1 MGNIQNQTKMTYD
14 LFNQDPVTEAYYNTN
29 SLSGEAL
36 KERRKVTGKQNLKV
50 LEIMRNLK
58 EATPSK
64 VHDYILTASPLT
76 SIRRALSTLTDDG
89 YLVKTEE
96 QKIGPFGHPEH
107 VWKLK
112 E

>member
-1 MGNIQNQTKMTYD
+1 MTYD
-14 LFNQDPVTEAYYNTN
+14 LFNQPPVSDNYYNTT
-29 SLSGEAL
+29 SQEGEAL
-36 KERRKVTGKQNLKV
+36 KERRRVTGKQNLKV

-58 EATPSK
+58 EATPSR
-64 VHDYILTASPLT
+64 VHAYVLTASPLT

-96 QKIGPFGHPEH
+96 QKMGPFGHPEH
-107 VWKLK
+107 VWKIK

>member
-1 MGNIQNQTKMTYD
+1 MTYD

-96 QKIGPFGHPEH
+96 PKIGPFGHPEH